1 MRMLLLR
8 YGFHYGNDD
17 SVVSNEVYC
26 MKNEKEEDN
35 KDMTSVSLVVV
46 GVQNVLTVEA
56 IGKARMLF
64 W

>member
-1 MRMLLLR
+1 MLLLR

-17 SVVSNEVYC
+17 SVMSNEVYC

-56 IGKARMLF
+56 TGKARMLF
-64 W
+64 

>member
-1 MRMLLLR
+1 MAFITEMMT
-8 YGFHYGNDD
+8 
-17 SVVSNEVYC
+17 VMSNEVYC

-56 IGKARMLF
+56 TGKARMLF
-64 W
+64 WSFLNV